1 MTTTETTP
9 ATAIEVRRPRI
20 KVLVAAFG
28 FGLIVA
34 AASAAAIL
42 VAYDQSHNGRVFHG
56 VTVGTVDLSDL
67 DRDTAAARLSE
78 AYASYGQG
86 AVTLESGD
94 IRRTIT
100 YDKLGRGPDVDGLLD
115 QAFAVGRTGTVVD
128 RALDEVRTAFRPVT
142 IQPLA
147 TIDPAAVLAAV
158 TAAGATVDQS
168 ATDAGAIASPTGF
181 TSTEA
186 VRGRAVDEASTA
198 TALIAALRDPATP
211 ASVTVP
217 LSVVSIPP
225 VISTEAAAA
234 ARDKANAMVGDV
246 TVIAGKEKWTIK
258 ATTVR
263 RWIRFDWSG
272 GTYGPTV
279 DENAIRKALKPLVKE
294 VLRPAKDATFL
305 VGKGGA
311 IVGVTGSVTGRSLD
325 VNKTASAVSAN
336 LASRALGGRPIITP
350 VEAALVLK
358 APKLTT
364 EVAKKSAPLMRQI
377 SSWTTYYV
385 SGPHN
390 VFGANISIPALTL
403 SGTVVAPGPR

>member
-9 ATAIEVRRPRI
+9 VTAIEVRRPRI

-147 TIDPAAVLAAV
+147 TIDPAISQRPTRGPSRRRTVSRAPRRCAVA
-158 TAAGATVDQS
+158 
-168 ATDAGAIASPTGF
+168 P
-181 TSTEA
+181 ST
-186 VRGRAVDEASTA
+186 R
-198 TALIAALRDPATP
+198 LRQRPR
-211 ASVTVP
+211 SSR
-217 LSVVSIPP
+217 LS
-225 VISTEAAAA
+225 
-234 ARDKANAMVGDV
+234 
-246 TVIAGKEKWTIK
+246 
-258 ATTVR
+258 
-263 RWIRFDWSG
+263 
-272 GTYGPTV
+272 
-279 DENAIRKALKPLVKE
+279 AIRPP
-294 VLRPAKDATFL
+294 RPA
-305 VGKGGA
+305 
-311 IVGVTGSVTGRSLD
+311 
-325 VNKTASAVSAN
+325 
-336 LASRALGGRPIITP
+336 
-350 VEAALVLK
+350 
-358 APKLTT
+358 
-364 EVAKKSAPLMRQI
+364 
-377 SSWTTYYV
+377 
-385 SGPHN
+385 
-390 VFGANISIPALTL
+390 
-403 SGTVVAPGPR
+403 

>member
-1 MTTTETTP
+1 M
-9 ATAIEVRRPRI
+9 
-20 KVLVAAFG
+20 
-28 FGLIVA
+28 
-34 AASAAAIL
+34 
-42 VAYDQSHNGRVFHG
+42 
-56 VTVGTVDLSDL
+56 
-67 DRDTAAARLSE
+67 
-78 AYASYGQG
+78 
-86 AVTLESGD
+86 
-94 IRRTIT
+94 
-100 YDKLGRGPDVDGLLD
+100 DGLLD

-263 RWIRFDWSG
+263 RWIRFGWSG

-311 IVGVTGSVTGRSLD
+311 IGRKLDFLAQEFNREVNTTCSKSNDLELTNIGLELKSVVEQFREQ
-325 VNKTASAVSAN
+325 VQN
-336 LASRALGGRPIITP
+336 L
-350 VEAALVLK
+350 E
-358 APKLTT
+358 
-364 EVAKKSAPLMRQI
+364 
-377 SSWTTYYV
+377 
-385 SGPHN
+385 
-390 VFGANISIPALTL
+390 
-403 SGTVVAPGPR
+403 